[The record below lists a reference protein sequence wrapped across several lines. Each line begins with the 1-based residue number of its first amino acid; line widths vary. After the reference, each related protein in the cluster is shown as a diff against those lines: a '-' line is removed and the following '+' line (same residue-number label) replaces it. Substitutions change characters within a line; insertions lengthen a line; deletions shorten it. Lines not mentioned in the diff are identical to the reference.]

1 MNDHEKPEGLTAASV
16 ERYLERIG
24 AVRPERADAGALREL
39 HLRHLLAVPFE
50 NLSIHLGQDIVLDE
64 KALVDKV
71 VVARRGGFCYEL
83 NTAFA
88 ALLRALGY
96 QVELLQAR
104 VVGPDGRVGIPYD
117 HMALLVVDAD
127 GGRWLADVGF
137 GDHGHHPLAFDER
150 GPQDDPSGTF
160 VIREVP
166 ASGGDLD
173 VVRNGKPQYRLE
185 PRPRA
190 LADFTAGAWYH
201 RTSPDSHFTRGV
213 ICSLLTEDGRV
224 SIGGRKLYRTVAGER
239 TERELG
245 TDEELR
251 GAYRELFGI
260 VLDELPAPPSPPAP
274 PAEEE
279 VKRNP

>member
-1 MNDHEKPEGLTAASV
+1 MEQ
-16 ERYLERIG
+16 YLERIG
-24 AVRPERADAGALREL
+24 AGRPDRADAGALREL
-39 HLRHLLAVPFE
+39 HLRHLLTVPFE
-50 NLSIHLGQDIVLDE
+50 NLSLHLGEDVVLDE

-71 VVARRGGFCYEL
+71 TVARRGGFCYEL

-96 QVELLQAR
+96 RAELLQAR
-104 VVGPDGRVGIPYD
+104 VFGPDGRVGIPYD
-117 HMALLVVDAD
+117 HMALLVETED

-137 GDHGHHPLAFDER
+137 GDHSHHPLAFDER
-150 GPQDDPSGTF
+150 GEQADPSGVF
-160 VIREVP
+160 VIQEAP
-166 ASGGDLD
+166 GADGDLD
-173 VVRNGKPQYRLE
+173 VVRDGKPRYRLE

-190 LADFTAGAWYH
+190 LADFEAGAWYH
-201 RTSPDSHFTRGV
+201 RTSPESHFTRGV

-251 GAYRELFGI
+251 EAYRELFGI
-260 VLDELPAPPSPPAP
+260 VLDAMPAVPE
-274 PAEEE
+274 AE
-279 VKRNP
+279 KRNP

>member
-1 MNDHEKPEGLTAASV
+1 MNDREKSEGLSDADV

-24 AVRPERADAGALREL
+24 AARPERADAGALREL
-39 HLRHLLAVPFE
+39 HLRHLLTVPFE

-71 VVARRGGFCYEL
+71 TAARRGGFCYEL

-88 ALLRALGY
+88 VLLRALGHR
-96 QVELLQAR
+96 VELLQAR

-117 HMALLVVDAD
+117 HMALLVETED

-137 GDHGHHPLAFDER
+137 GDHSHHPLAFDER
-150 GPQDDPSGTF
+150 GEQADPSGVF

-166 ASGGDLD
+166 GAEGDLE
-173 VVRNGKPQYRLE
+173 VVRDGKPQYRLE
-185 PRPRA
+185 LRPRL

-213 ICSLLTEDGRV
+213 ICSLLTEDGRI
-224 SIGGRKLYRTVAGER
+224 SIGGRKLYRTVGGER

-251 GAYRELFGI
+251 EAYREHFGI
-260 VLDELPAPPSPPAP
+260 VLDALPASPGGD
-274 PAEEE
+274 
-279 VKRNP
+279 KRNP

>member
-1 MNDHEKPEGLTAASV
+1 MNDHEKSEGLTDASV
-16 ERYLERIG
+16 ERYLERVG

-39 HLRHLLAVPFE
+39 HLRHLLTVPFE

-71 VVARRGGFCYEL
+71 VGARRGGFCYEL

-96 QVELLQAR
+96 RVELLQAR
-104 VVGPDGRVGIPYD
+104 VLGADGRVGIPYD
-117 HMALLVVDAD
+117 HMALLVEDAD

-137 GDHGHHPLAFDER
+137 GDHSHHPLALDER
-150 GPQDDPSGTF
+150 GEQADPSGTF

-166 ASGGDLD
+166 GSAGDLD
-173 VVRNGKPQYRLE
+173 VVRNGKPQYRFE
-185 PRPRA
+185 PRPRV
-190 LADFTAGAWYH
+190 LADFAAGAWYH
-201 RTSPDSHFTRGV
+201 RTSPESHFTRGV

-251 GAYRELFGI
+251 AAYRELFGI
-260 VLDELPAPPSPPAP
+260 ELDELPVSPPAP
-274 PAEEE
+274 TREET
-279 VKRNP
+279 KRNP

>member
-1 MNDHEKPEGLTAASV
+1 MTDHGKPGGLPDAAV
-16 ERYLERIG
+16 EHYLERIG
-24 AVRPERADAGALREL
+24 AAWPGRADAGALREL

-50 NLSIHLGQDIVLDE
+50 NLSIHLGEDIVLDE

-96 QVELLQAR
+96 RAELLQAR
-104 VVGPDGRVGIPYD
+104 VLGPDGRVGIPYD
-117 HMALLVVDAD
+117 HMALLVEDAD

-137 GDHGHHPLAFDER
+137 GDHSHLPLAFDER
-150 GPQDDPSGTF
+150 GEQADAAGVF
-160 VIREVP
+160 VIRDVP
-166 ASGGDLD
+166 GTDGDLD
-173 VVRNGKPQYRLE
+173 VVRDGTPRYRLE
-185 PRPRA
+185 SRPRV
-190 LADFTAGAWYH
+190 LADFEAGAWYH
-201 RTSPDSHFTRGV
+201 RTSPESHFTRGV
-213 ICSLLTEDGRV
+213 ICSLLTEDGRA

-251 GAYRELFGI
+251 EAYRELFGI
-260 VLDELPAPPSPPAP
+260 ALDTLPAAP
-274 PAEEE
+274 PAAGEEGE
-279 VKRNP
+279 RKS

>member
-1 MNDHEKPEGLTAASV
+1 MTDHEKPEGLPNTAV

-24 AVRPERADAGALREL
+24 AARPERADAGALREL
-39 HLRHLLAVPFE
+39 HLRHLLTVPFE

-71 VVARRGGFCYEL
+71 VEARRGGFCYEL

-96 QVELLQAR
+96 RTELLQAR
-104 VVGPDGRVGIPYD
+104 VLGPDGRVGIPYD
-117 HMALLVVDAD
+117 HMALLVEDAD

-137 GDHGHHPLAFDER
+137 GDHSHLPLAFDER
-150 GPQDDPSGTF
+150 GEQTDPSGVF
-160 VIREVP
+160 VIEDVP
-166 ASGGDLD
+166 GTDGDLD
-173 VVRNGKPQYRLE
+173 VVRDGKPQYRLE
-185 PRPRA
+185 ARPRV
-190 LADFTAGAWYH
+190 LADFEAGAWYH
-201 RTSPDSHFTRGV
+201 RTSPESHFTRGT

-251 GAYRELFGI
+251 EAYRELFGI
-260 VLDELPAPPSPPAP
+260 ALDALPAGPAP
-274 PAEEE
+274 REEGT
-279 VKRNP
+279 RNP